1 MAKLELAIITQ
12 IHLRL
17 LNLITTMKKIFSLL
31 LFVLVH
37 FCVNAQN
44 ANDAIIIIKVTDE
57 NNLSLPGASVQISN
71 GKMISTTDVNGI
83 VRFFKV
89 QRAKYDIKIS
99 YIGYQELKGQL
110 DVKEAT
116 QEFSFKLESG
126 VNTLNGVVV
135 LGDRLKGQAKALN
148 QQKNG
153 GNIANIISADQIGR
167 FPDANLGDAL
177 KRVPG
182 VTMQNDQGEARD
194 IIIRGL
200 APELNSVTLN
210 GDRIPSAEGDNRRIQ
225 MDLIPAD
232 MVQIVE
238 VNKTVTADMEPDAI
252 GGSVNLV
259 TRSAPNK
266 FRLSGTGSFGFNP
279 IRQGALAN
287 VAMVAGGRIFN
298 NKLGIIASMNI
309 NDNVYGS
316 DNIEAVWARN
326 AAGRPYLTEHDIR
339 IYDVR
344 RMRRS
349 FQVTSDWKI
358 NKKNTIILN
367 LMNNSRDDWENRYR
381 IRMRDIAEQADGSFR
396 GRARVETKGGID
408 NPRVRNARLEAQKV
422 NSFSLKGEHI
432 IGSSIQVSWSSTY
445 SKASEFRPNERY
457 LDFQTA
463 VQAVNM
469 DIADPERPNITF
481 ANQPALSTYGFRR
494 LWELATDIFETD
506 WNNKINF
513 KLPIRL
519 LPAEKNAILKFGA
532 RYSVKEK
539 SRTLNY
545 TQYNRA
551 GIYAG
556 SSGLL
561 ANMGQ
566 LFNLLDLTNPN
577 FNPGVKYQAGRFV
590 DPRYIGNL
598 NLYNTSFFTPQD
610 RPEEYL
616 ADNYDADEKIAG
628 GYISLEQK
636 FSNKLT
642 AILGIRAEQT
652 NVRYVGNRING
663 SVSEGKVV
671 SEPDAYTNILPSIN
685 LKYELEK
692 DFILRAAWTNTM
704 ARPRYFDLVPF
715 INVNVSDEEIAVG
728 NTSLK
733 PTISSNIDLM
743 AEKYLKSVGIISG
756 GVFYKRLTNFF
767 YTYRSTTYNSNNFAQ
782 EFPNQT
788 NPIPVGSNWDYRQ
801 TRNGDLVNLYGF
813 EIAYQRQLDFLPG
826 FWKGFG
832 IYLNYTFTQSRADG
846 IFNADGEK
854 RTGIALPG
862 TAPHMMN
869 ASLSYENKRF
879 IARVAANFT
888 AAYIDEL
895 GSESFEDR
903 FYDKQF
909 FLDANA
915 SYAITPRLRWFGE
928 INNITNQPLR
938 YYQGSRERTM
948 QLEYYQV
955 RWNTGLKFDI
965 TK

>member
-1 MAKLELAIITQ
+1 
-12 IHLRL
+12 
-17 LNLITTMKKIFSLL
+17 MKKLATYL
-31 LFVLVH
+31 MLFVSFISYKAFTQSGGSAVL
-37 FCVNAQN
+37 Q
-44 ANDAIIIIKVTDE
+44 IKVTDE
-57 NNLSLPGASVQISN
+57 NNLNLPGASVQIGSGN
-71 GKMISTTDVNGI
+71 LNSVTDASGI
-83 VRFFKV
+83 ARFFKV
-89 QRAKYDIKIS
+89 QKGKYPIKII
-99 YIGYQELKGQL
+99 YIGYQEFNSNIEIKDGIQ
-110 DVKEAT
+110 DFV
-116 QEFSFKLESG
+116 FKLESG
-126 VNTLNGVVV
+126 VTTLKGVVV

-167 FPDANLGDAL
+167 FPDANIGDAL

-259 TRSAPNK
+259 TRSAPSK
-266 FRLSGTGSFGFNP
+266 FRLSGTGSFGYNP
-279 IRQGALAN
+279 IRNGALAN
-287 VAMVAGGRIFN
+287 AALVAGGRIFN
-298 NKLGIIASMNI
+298 KKLGIIASLNI

-316 DNIEAVWARN
+316 DNIEAVW
-326 AAGRPYLTEHDIR
+326 GRTNSGKLYLTEHDIR

-367 LMNNSRDDWENRYR
+367 VMNNSRDDWENRFR
-381 IRMRDIAEQADGSFR
+381 IRMRDIAEQADGTFR
-396 GRARVETKGGID
+396 GRARVETKGGI
-408 NPRVRNARLEAQKV
+408 NNVRVKNARLEAQKV
-422 NSFSLKGEHI
+422 NSYSLKGEHI
-432 IGSSIQVSWSSTY
+432 LGSSIQINWSSTY
-445 SKASEFRPNERY
+445 SRASEVRPFERY

-463 VQAVNM
+463 VQGVNM

-481 ANQPALSTYGFRR
+481 VNQPALSTYGFRR
-494 LWELATDIFETD
+494 LWELDTDIFETD

-513 KLPIRL
+513 RVPVKLISNQ
-519 LPAEKNAILKFGA
+519 KNAALKFGA

-539 SRTLNY
+539 SRELKY

-551 GIYAG
+551 GINAG

-577 FNPGVKYQAGRFV
+577 FNPGSKYQAGKFV
-590 DPRYIGNL
+590 NPMFIGNL
-598 NLYNTSFFTPQD
+598 DLYNTSLFTPQD

-616 ADNYDADEKIAG
+616 ASNYEADEKIAG
-628 GYISLEQK
+628 GYISIEQK

-642 AILGIRAEQT
+642 AIIGLRAEQT

-663 SVSEGKVV
+663 STSEGKVV
-671 SEPDAYTNILPSIN
+671 SEPDAYTNVLPNIN
-685 LKYELEK
+685 LKYEINR
-692 DFILRAAWTNTM
+692 DFVIRGAWTNTM

-715 INVNVSDEEIAVG
+715 INVNVSDEEIFVG

-733 PTISSNIDLM
+733 PTVSSNLDLM
-743 AEKYLKSVGIISG
+743 AERYFKSVGIISG

-767 YTYRSTTYNSNNFAQ
+767 YTYRTTTYNSNNFSQ

-788 NPIPVGSNWDYRQ
+788 NPIPAGSNWDYRQ

-832 IYLNYTFTQSRADG
+832 VYFNYTYTQSRADG

-854 RTGIALPG
+854 RTGISLPG
-862 TAPHMMN
+862 TAPHMLN

-879 IARVAANFT
+879 IARIAANFT
-888 AAYIDEL
+888 ASYIDEL
-895 GSESFEDR
+895 GSEAFEDR

-915 SYAITPRLRWFGE
+915 SYAITPRLRWFVE

-938 YYQGSRERTM
+938 YFQGSKERTA
-948 QLEYYQV
+948 QLEFYQV